1 MRYTDEEVIFKYID
15 NDLALVKT
23 ATELGISHNTLRK
36 ILIEN
41 DIEIKEPGH
50 RTSIGIGSR
59 VGMLLVTERL
69 QNRIYPSGSQDRQFL
84 CKCDCGN
91 EAIVPGAELRR
102 ASKTSCGCQN
112 KTGIVKSTYTPED
125 YKDLVRKIDS
135 VEKKTLDNLSTVIV
149 SGIHSKLYQI
159 GDKKGKMTILMRKSG
174 IGSTNPYIDKWD
186 ELLLEC
192 ECGEYTKMTY
202 DEFMNCSSCGCENN
216 D

>member
-15 NDLALVKT
+15 NDFALVKT

-36 ILIEN
+36 ILKEN
-41 DIEIKEPGH
+41 DIEIKEPGN
-50 RTSIGIGSR
+50 RTLIEVGSR
-59 VGMLLVTERL
+59 VGMLCITERL
-69 QNRIYPSGSQDRQFL
+69 QNRFYPSGSQDRQFL

-91 EAIVPGAELRR
+91 EVIVPGAELRR
-102 ASKTSCGCQN
+102 GKKTNCGCQN
-112 KTGIVKSTYTPED
+112 VTGKVKSTVTLENYN
-125 YKDLVRKIDS
+125 DLVKINS
-135 VEKKTLDNLSTVIV
+135 VDKKTLNNLSNVIV
-149 SGIHSKLYQI
+149 SGIHSKHYQI

-202 DEFMNCSSCGCENN
+202 DEFMNSTTCGCDNN

>member
-36 ILIEN
+36 ILKEN

-50 RTSIGIGSR
+50 RTSIEVGSR

-69 QNRIYPSGSQDRQFL
+69 ENRIYPSGSQDRQFL

-91 EAIVPGAELRR
+91 ESIVPGAELRKGK
-102 ASKTSCGCQN
+102 KTNCGCQN
-112 KTGIVKSTYTPED
+112 KTGIVKSTYTSED

-149 SGIHSKLYQI
+149 GGIHGKLYQI

-174 IGSTNPYIDKWD
+174 IGSASPYLDKWD
-186 ELLLEC
+186 ELLVEC
-192 ECGEYTKMTY
+192 DCGDYKRVTFE
-202 DEFMNCSSCGCENN
+202 EFVESTSCGCDNI